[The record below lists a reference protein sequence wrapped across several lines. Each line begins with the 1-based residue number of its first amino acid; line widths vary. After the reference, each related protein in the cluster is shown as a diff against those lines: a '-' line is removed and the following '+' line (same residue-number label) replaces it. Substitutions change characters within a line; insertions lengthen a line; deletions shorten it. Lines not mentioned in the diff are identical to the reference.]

1 QPRDLLR
8 QRGLIIRD
16 IAEASPARDNRK
28 VARPRRR
35 RRTARHQATT
45 FIRELSTL
53 LAVGVP
59 LLEALETIS
68 QQHRGRFKTS
78 VLLLRDR
85 VAAGSSLADAMR
97 EQPDLFDD
105 LAVSLTEVGEDA
117 ATLDA
122 ALERL
127 AEFRERS
134 DQLRGKIGT

>member
-1 QPRDLLR
+1 MAVFTYKASDVLSGDQAGTIAADTPRQARDLLR
-8 QRGLIIRD
+8 QRGLVIRD
-16 IAEASPARDNRK
+16 IAEAQPAQDKRK
-28 VARPRRR
+28 VRRPRRR
-35 RRTARHQATT
+35 RRGARHQATT

-97 EQPDLFDD
+97 QQPDVF
-105 LAVSLTEVGEDA
+105 
-117 ATLDA
+117 
-122 ALERL
+122 
-127 AEFRERS
+127 
-134 DQLRGKIGT
+134 